1 MSSTYYL
8 KYRPQKISELDL
20 ESVRDQLQKIV
31 SSGRMP
37 HAFLFPGPR
46 GAGKTSTARILA
58 KVLNCEHLE
67 QKTQNKEQSYE
78 PCNECSQCKEITRG
92 SSLDVVEIDAASN
105 RGVDDIRSLRETVK
119 LAPIGASKKVYIID
133 EAHMLTTEAAN
144 ALLKTLE
151 EPPSHAVF
159 ILATTAPEKLLD
171 TIRSRCTTISFYK
184 GKEVEI
190 IRALKKVV
198 EGEKLEIN
206 EEALVEIAR
215 GVDGSFREAHKILE
229 QLSFTKGEIT
239 QEAVRG
245 LTQENFSDPA
255 ALLVLLA
262 KKETKAALSEVD
274 DLVNKGVNL
283 KTYLTGAIAVLR
295 KSLLTKMG
303 AIEDVVIE
311 GLEVQDHQI
320 LIEYLT
326 DAARL
331 YPTALIPQL
340 PLEIAVVKWCAG
352 KEVEASQLS
361 RLPLNSTSFKDG
373 TGSRDFRAV
382 SRVDSNPLEP
392 VSDTRGQR
400 STTVS
405 PSLKEEKTVKVAS
418 KVSIEELDNLWPQ
431 IMKLTKEKN
440 HSVEALLR
448 AARPTAFDG
457 KFLQIEV
464 FYKFH
469 KERLEKEPYRTLVEE
484 VAAGFLGA
492 PLKLICILTEGQKR
506 AADVQN
512 VTTPEDEELAK
523 LAEDIFS
530 VQSDG
535 KVH

>member
-8 KYRPQKISELDL
+8 KYRPQRISELDL
-20 ESVRDQLQKIV
+20 ESVRGQLQKIV

-67 QKTQNKEQSYE
+67 QSYE

-92 SSLDVVEIDAASN
+92 ASLDVVEIDAASN

-119 LAPIGASKKVYIID
+119 LAPIGAKKKVYIID

-184 GKEVEI
+184 GKEAEI

-206 EEALVEIAR
+206 EEALTEIAR

-229 QLSFTKGEIT
+229 QLSFTKGAIT

-245 LTQENFSDPA
+245 LTQENFADPA
-255 ALLVLLA
+255 TLLALLA

-274 DLVNKGVNL
+274 DLVNKGINL
-283 KTYLTGAIAVLR
+283 KTYLTGAMAVLR

-311 GLEVQDHQI
+311 GLEVRDHQV

-340 PLEIAVVKWCAG
+340 PLEIAVVKWCVGG
-352 KEVEASQLS
+352 KEKLEVRSEKLEEEV
-361 RLPLNSTSFKDG
+361 
-373 TGSRDFRAV
+373 GSGKEKKEV
-382 SRVDSNPLEP
+382 SEISH
-392 VSDTRGQR
+392 
-400 STTVS
+400 VS
-405 PSLKEEKTVKVAS
+405 PRNEVIPTSQVTPLMS
-418 KVSIEELDNLWPQ
+418 KLSPSELDNLWPQ

-484 VAAGFLGA
+484 VAASLLGG
-492 PLKLICILTEGQKR
+492 PLRLTCVLTEGQKR
-506 AADVQN
+506 AADVRN

-523 LAEDIFS
+523 LAEDIFNTAS
-530 VQSDG
+530 GNG
-535 KVH
+535 KIH